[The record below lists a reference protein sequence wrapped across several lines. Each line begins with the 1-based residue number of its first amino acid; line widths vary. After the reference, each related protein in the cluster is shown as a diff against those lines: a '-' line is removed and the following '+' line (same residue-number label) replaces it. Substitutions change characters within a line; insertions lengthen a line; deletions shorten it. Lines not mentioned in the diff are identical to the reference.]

1 MNFRNL
7 REFQF
12 KLTTFFYNEYSVRF
26 YKMGCYSDVISDDDT
41 CYKTRIVPIKI
52 YSYSGRDP

>member
-1 MNFRNL
+1 
-7 REFQF
+7 
-12 KLTTFFYNEYSVRF
+12 
-26 YKMGCYSDVISDDDT
+26 MGCYSDVISDDDT